1 VKIKGPKHSK
11 VVAEIK
17 ATTTKKPKSYNP
29 IKNLKHFAHP
39 KKKGY

>member
-11 VVAEIK
+11 IGKVSVEMK
-17 ATTTKKPKSYNP
+17 SKKPNYNP
-29 IKNLKHFAHP
+29 IKNLKKYAHP